1 MVMTTNNVNL
11 IDGGTTMAK
20 FSEPEV
26 LIITSKVED
35 AVRVL
40 EHGSD
45 LAKSFKAGGKV
56 KVSGADK
63 MELLCRGLA
72 ERPKEKKGN

>member
-1 MVMTTNNVNL
+1 
-11 IDGGTTMAK
+11 MAK

-26 LIITSKVED
+26 LVITSKVED

-45 LAKSFKAGGKV
+45 EAKSFKAGEKV
-56 KVSGADK
+56 KVSGSDK

-72 ERPKEKKGN
+72 VRPKEKTLINKLGVN